1 MRYFLVSLIFT
12 AAGLAQAQTLP
23 APEKTA
29 AFSESLGEL
38 SMPKFAGGQVIVR
51 DFAGRAV
58 RVYDSTG
65 QLVRTLHLEIPGAQN
80 IQPGDAAI
88 SPDGRIAVACGATDA
103 GGKPTSFL
111 VLFGPDGRITKIA
124 ETRPFGVHD
133 IAFAK
138 DGTLWGAG
146 KESDQQYNRVPGSDV
161 LRHYDRDGRLIG
173 TALPSATLHSSVP
186 RDNPLRSM
194 FIASAGDL
202 VVFYAPLRGDL
213 VELALDGTIKSRLKV
228 TGLPTGILPLSLV
241 VTDGGDV
248 YVSAQNNHPI
258 GSLLYKL
265 DRESSALVRVD
276 TSAVAPKGS
285 VVSLIGIDGDS
296 MVFERGDSM
305 LWVKPVS

>member
-1 MRYFLVSLIFT
+1 ML

-23 APEKTA
+23 ATEKTA
-29 AFSESLGEL
+29 AFQESLREL
-38 SMPKFAGGQVIVR
+38 STPKFAGRHVIVR
-51 DFAGRAV
+51 DVAGQAV

-65 QLVRTLHLEIPGAQN
+65 QLVRTLHLEIPGAHN

-88 SPDGRIAVACGATDA
+88 SPGGRIAVACGTTDS
-103 GGKPTSFL
+103 GGTPTSVIVF
-111 VLFGPDGRITKIA
+111 FGPDGHITKIA
-124 ETRPFGVHD
+124 DTRPFGVHS

-146 KESDQQYNRVPGSDV
+146 KENDQQYSRVPESDV

-173 TALPSATLHSSVP
+173 TALPSSTLDSNVP
-186 RDNPLRSM
+186 RDNPLRIM
-194 FIASAGDL
+194 FLASAGDL

-213 VELALDGTIKSRLKV
+213 VELALDGTIKSRHKV
-228 TGLPTGILPLSLV
+228 TGLPSGILPLSLV
-241 VTDGGDV
+241 ATDGGDV

-258 GSLLYKL
+258 GTLLYKL
-265 DRESSALVRVD
+265 DRDSSALVPVD
-276 TSAVAPKGS
+276 TSAVSPKGS

-296 MVFERGDSM
+296 MVFERGDTM